1 MTGGKRLRIAALFVI
16 VLVFAFI
23 MDMSSNA
30 ITDNTLIRNDT
41 GDGDAVYDLVLNADG
56 LDEDY
61 SYQLKVRE
69 EQPSDKQANEL
80 FTQAK
85 KEIDD
90 SFCEENQSVEQVRGH
105 VIMKDA
111 YASGAVEA
119 EWTLSDYDVVDING
133 DVNQDA
139 FEEVDDE
146 QGKLISASVEL
157 SCGEHRQLYDF
168 SFVVFPDELDAGERL
183 IKGINRHIDSEMS
196 KTGTKKLTLPDEVD
210 GVKLSWSQEKSN
222 TAAKIAMLEVVVI
235 VLLVLEKK
243 EKKKTAQKERNI
255 QLQLEYPEIVSK
267 MAVLMGSG
275 MTVEQAWNR
284 ITARYLDERKNND
297 KNIMP
302 AYEEMLVTEREI
314 SHLLCCNLKCTRHC
328 FDKGSG
334 SGSALIVDFV
344 LHNRAV
350 FVKTDNTAAVRSHVN
365 NGVGIGKH
373 KFCASCCCA
382 DFVDFGVAP
391 FDDFAAYA
399 GNNQTADVCLCNA
412 RFFQSLFINSLCCQI
427 CVELCREQS
436 HCDNLVVLNDDSF
449 SVLTATIDSCGYHIC
464 SSL

>member
-1 MTGGKRLRIAALFVI
+1 M
-16 VLVFAFI
+16 
-23 MDMSSNA
+23 
-30 ITDNTLIRNDT
+30 
-41 GDGDAVYDLVLNADG
+41 LNADG

-61 SYQLKVRE
+61 SYQLKLKE

-85 KEIDD
+85 NEIDD
-90 SFCEENQSVEQVRGH
+90 SFCEKGQSVEQVRGH
-105 VIMKDA
+105 INMKEA
-111 YASGAVEA
+111 YAQGAVEA
-119 EWTLSDYDVVDING
+119 EWTLSDYDLVDIDG

-139 FEEVDDE
+139 FEETDDE

-168 SFVVFPDELDAGERL
+168 SFVVFPDELDGGERL

-222 TAAKIAMLEVVVI
+222 MAAKIAMLEVVVI

-243 EKKKTAQKERNI
+243 EKKKTAQKEKNI

-314 SHLLCCNLKCTRHC
+314 SDGVTGRKAYADFAERVKLPCYQKLVRIILQSIH
-328 FDKGSG
+328 KGSKG
-334 SGSALIVDFV
+334 VCEMLEKESEDAFDERRLLALKLGEEAGTKMLMPMMIMMAIVIAIVIAPAIIDF
-344 LHNRAV
+344 
-350 FVKTDNTAAVRSHVN
+350 K
-365 NGVGIGKH
+365 I
-373 KFCASCCCA
+373 
-382 DFVDFGVAP
+382 
-391 FDDFAAYA
+391 
-399 GNNQTADVCLCNA
+399 
-412 RFFQSLFINSLCCQI
+412 
-427 CVELCREQS
+427 
-436 HCDNLVVLNDDSF
+436 
-449 SVLTATIDSCGYHIC
+449 
-464 SSL
+464 

>member
-111 YASGAVEA
+111 
-119 EWTLSDYDVVDING
+119 
-133 DVNQDA
+133 
-139 FEEVDDE
+139 FEEADDE

-183 IKGINRHIDSEMS
+183 IKAINRHIDNEMS

-314 SHLLCCNLKCTRHC
+314 SDGMTGRK
-328 FDKGSG
+328 
-334 SGSALIVDFV
+334 
-344 LHNRAV
+344 
-350 FVKTDNTAAVRSHVN
+350 
-365 NGVGIGKH
+365 
-373 KFCASCCCA
+373 
-382 DFVDFGVAP
+382 
-391 FDDFAAYA
+391 AYA
-399 GNNQTADVCLCNA
+399 GFAERVKLPCYQKLVRIILQSIHKGSKGVCEMLEKESEDA
-412 RFFQSLFINSLCCQI
+412 FDERRLLALKLGEEAGTKMLMPMMIMMAI
-427 CVELCREQS
+427 VIAI
-436 HCDNLVVLNDDSF
+436 VI
-449 SVLTATIDSCGYHIC
+449 APAIIDFKI
-464 SSL
+464 

>member
-23 MDMSSNA
+23 MDMSSNT
-30 ITDNTLIRNDT
+30 ITDNTLTRNDT

-61 SYQLKVRE
+61 SYQLKVSE

-85 KEIDD
+85 KEIDN

-105 VIMKDA
+105 VIMKEA

-139 FEEVDDE
+139 FEEADDE

-222 TAAKIAMLEVVVI
+222 TAQ
-235 VLLVLEKK
+235 K
-243 EKKKTAQKERNI
+243 EKNI

-267 MAVLMGSG
+267 MAVLMGAG

-314 SHLLCCNLKCTRHC
+314 S
-328 FDKGSG
+328 D
-334 SGSALIVDFV
+334 
-344 LHNRAV
+344 
-350 FVKTDNTAAVRSHVN
+350 
-365 NGVGIGKH
+365 
-373 KFCASCCCA
+373 
-382 DFVDFGVAP
+382 GVAGRK
-391 FDDFAAYA
+391 AYA
-399 GNNQTADVCLCNA
+399 GFAERVKLPCYQKLVRIILQSIHKGSKGVCEMLEKESEDA
-412 RFFQSLFINSLCCQI
+412 FDERRLLALKLGEEAGTKMLMPMMIMMAI
-427 CVELCREQS
+427 VIAI
-436 HCDNLVVLNDDSF
+436 VI
-449 SVLTATIDSCGYHIC
+449 APAIIDFKI
-464 SSL
+464 

>member
-61 SYQLKVRE
+61 SYQLKVME

-139 FEEVDDE
+139 FEEADDD
-146 QGKLISASVEL
+146 QGKLISASV
-157 SCGEHRQLYDF
+157 
-168 SFVVFPDELDAGERL
+168 
-183 IKGINRHIDSEMS
+183 
-196 KTGTKKLTLPDEVD
+196 
-210 GVKLSWSQEKSN
+210 
-222 TAAKIAMLEVVVI
+222 
-235 VLLVLEKK
+235 
-243 EKKKTAQKERNI
+243 
-255 QLQLEYPEIVSK
+255 
-267 MAVLMGSG
+267 
-275 MTVEQAWNR
+275 
-284 ITARYLDERKNND
+284 
-297 KNIMP
+297 
-302 AYEEMLVTEREI
+302 
-314 SHLLCCNLKCTRHC
+314 
-328 FDKGSG
+328 
-334 SGSALIVDFV
+334 
-344 LHNRAV
+344 
-350 FVKTDNTAAVRSHVN
+350 
-365 NGVGIGKH
+365 
-373 KFCASCCCA
+373 
-382 DFVDFGVAP
+382 
-391 FDDFAAYA
+391 
-399 GNNQTADVCLCNA
+399 
-412 RFFQSLFINSLCCQI
+412 
-427 CVELCREQS
+427 
-436 HCDNLVVLNDDSF
+436 
-449 SVLTATIDSCGYHIC
+449 
-464 SSL
+464 

>member
-30 ITDNTLIRNDT
+30 ITDNTLTRNDT

-111 YASGAVEA
+111 YALGAVEA

-139 FEEVDDE
+139 FEEADDE

-168 SFVVFPDELDAGERL
+168 SFVVFQIG
-183 IKGINRHIDSEMS
+183 
-196 KTGTKKLTLPDEVD
+196 
-210 GVKLSWSQEKSN
+210 
-222 TAAKIAMLEVVVI
+222 
-235 VLLVLEKK
+235 
-243 EKKKTAQKERNI
+243 
-255 QLQLEYPEIVSK
+255 
-267 MAVLMGSG
+267 
-275 MTVEQAWNR
+275 
-284 ITARYLDERKNND
+284 
-297 KNIMP
+297 
-302 AYEEMLVTEREI
+302 
-314 SHLLCCNLKCTRHC
+314 
-328 FDKGSG
+328 
-334 SGSALIVDFV
+334 
-344 LHNRAV
+344 RA
-350 FVKTDNTAAVRSHVN
+350 HV
-365 NGVGIGKH
+365 
-373 KFCASCCCA
+373 
-382 DFVDFGVAP
+382 
-391 FDDFAAYA
+391 
-399 GNNQTADVCLCNA
+399 
-412 RFFQSLFINSLCCQI
+412 
-427 CVELCREQS
+427 
-436 HCDNLVVLNDDSF
+436 
-449 SVLTATIDSCGYHIC
+449 
-464 SSL
+464 

>member
-1 MTGGKRLRIAALFVI
+1 MTGGKRLRIAALFAI

-90 SFCEENQSVEQVRGH
+90 TFCEENQSVEQVRGH
-105 VIMKDA
+105 VIMKDE

-119 EWTLSDYDVVDING
+119 EWTLSDYDVVDIDG

-139 FEEVDDE
+139 FEEADDE

-183 IKGINRHIDSEMS
+183 I
-196 KTGTKKLTLPDEVD
+196 
-210 GVKLSWSQEKSN
+210 KLSWSQEKSN

-314 SHLLCCNLKCTRHC
+314 S
-328 FDKGSG
+328 D
-334 SGSALIVDFV
+334 
-344 LHNRAV
+344 
-350 FVKTDNTAAVRSHVN
+350 
-365 NGVGIGKH
+365 GVTGRK
-373 KFCASCCCA
+373 
-382 DFVDFGVAP
+382 
-391 FDDFAAYA
+391 AYA
-399 GNNQTADVCLCNA
+399 GFAERVKLPCYQKLVRIILQSIHKGSKGVCEMLEKESEDA
-412 RFFQSLFINSLCCQI
+412 FDERRLLALKLGEEAGTKMLMPMMIMMAI
-427 CVELCREQS
+427 VIAI
-436 HCDNLVVLNDDSF
+436 VI
-449 SVLTATIDSCGYHIC
+449 APAIIDFKI
-464 SSL
+464 

>member
-30 ITDNTLIRNDT
+30 ITDNTLTRNDT

-69 EQPSDKQANEL
+69 EQPSEKQANEL

-139 FEEVDDE
+139 FEEADDE
-146 QGKLISASVEL
+146 QGKLIRASVEL

-222 TAAKIAMLEVVVI
+222 TAAKTAI
-235 VLLVLEKK
+235 LLTISGYSSCSCIFLSFCAVFFFSFFSS
-243 EKKKTAQKERNI
+243 TRRTI
-255 QLQLEYPEIVSK
+255 TTTSS
-267 MAVLMGSG
+267 MAILMGSG

-314 SHLLCCNLKCTRHC
+314 S
-328 FDKGSG
+328 D
-334 SGSALIVDFV
+334 
-344 LHNRAV
+344 
-350 FVKTDNTAAVRSHVN
+350 
-365 NGVGIGKH
+365 GVTGRK
-373 KFCASCCCA
+373 
-382 DFVDFGVAP
+382 
-391 FDDFAAYA
+391 AYA
-399 GNNQTADVCLCNA
+399 GFAERVKLPCYQKIVRIILQSIHKGSKGVCEMLEKESEDA
-412 RFFQSLFINSLCCQI
+412 FDERRLLALKLGEEAGTKMLMPMMIMMAI
-427 CVELCREQS
+427 VIAI
-436 HCDNLVVLNDDSF
+436 VI
-449 SVLTATIDSCGYHIC
+449 APAIIDFKI
-464 SSL
+464 

>member
-1 MTGGKRLRIAALFVI
+1 MTGGKKLRIAALFVI

-61 SYQLKVRE
+61 SYQLKVME

-139 FEEVDDE
+139 FEEADDE

-314 SHLLCCNLKCTRHC
+314 S
-328 FDKGSG
+328 D
-334 SGSALIVDFV
+334 
-344 LHNRAV
+344 
-350 FVKTDNTAAVRSHVN
+350 
-365 NGVGIGKH
+365 GVTGRK
-373 KFCASCCCA
+373 
-382 DFVDFGVAP
+382 
-391 FDDFAAYA
+391 AYA
-399 GNNQTADVCLCNA
+399 GFAERVKLPCYQKLVRIILQSIHKGSKGVCEMLEKESEDA
-412 RFFQSLFINSLCCQI
+412 FDERRLLALKLGEEAGTKMLMPMMIMMAI
-427 CVELCREQS
+427 VIAI
-436 HCDNLVVLNDDSF
+436 VI
-449 SVLTATIDSCGYHIC
+449 APAIIDFKI
-464 SSL
+464 

>member
-41 GDGDAVYDLVLNADG
+41 GDGDTVYDLVLNADG
-56 LDEDY
+56 FDEDY

-69 EQPSDKQANEL
+69 EQPSEKQANEL

-139 FEEVDDE
+139 FEEADDE

-196 KTGTKKLTLPDEVD
+196 KTGTKKLTLPDEMM
-210 GVKLSWSQEKSN
+210 N
-222 TAAKIAMLEVVVI
+222 HH
-235 VLLVLEKK
+235 VLLIYMHVHFYLKHLS
-243 EKKKTAQKERNI
+243 I
-255 QLQLEYPEIVSK
+255 LQLNILN
-267 MAVLMGSG
+267 VL
-275 MTVEQAWNR
+275 
-284 ITARYLDERKNND
+284 YL
-297 KNIMP
+297 ILFQILLP
-302 AYEEMLVTEREI
+302 LMLVILT
-314 SHLLCCNLKCTRHC
+314 LLKQHMTL
-328 FDKGSG
+328 
-334 SGSALIVDFV
+334 
-344 LHNRAV
+344 
-350 FVKTDNTAAVRSHVN
+350 
-365 NGVGIGKH
+365 
-373 KFCASCCCA
+373 
-382 DFVDFGVAP
+382 
-391 FDDFAAYA
+391 
-399 GNNQTADVCLCNA
+399 
-412 RFFQSLFINSLCCQI
+412 SLL
-427 CVELCREQS
+427 
-436 HCDNLVVLNDDSF
+436 
-449 SVLTATIDSCGYHIC
+449 GY
-464 SSL
+464 LQL

>member
-1 MTGGKRLRIAALFVI
+1 
-16 VLVFAFI
+16 
-23 MDMSSNA
+23 
-30 ITDNTLIRNDT
+30 
-41 GDGDAVYDLVLNADG
+41 
-56 LDEDY
+56 
-61 SYQLKVRE
+61 
-69 EQPSDKQANEL
+69 
-80 FTQAK
+80 
-85 KEIDD
+85 
-90 SFCEENQSVEQVRGH
+90 
-105 VIMKDA
+105 MKDA

-139 FEEVDDE
+139 FEEADDE

-314 SHLLCCNLKCTRHC
+314 SDGVTGRKAYADFAERVKLPCYQKFVRIILQSIH
-328 FDKGSG
+328 KGSKG
-334 SGSALIVDFV
+334 VCEMLEKESEDAFDERRLLALKLGEEAGTKMLMPMMIMMAIVIAIV
-344 LHNRAV
+344 
-350 FVKTDNTAAVRSHVN
+350 
-365 NGVGIGKH
+365 I
-373 KFCASCCCA
+373 
-382 DFVDFGVAP
+382 AP
-391 FDDFAAYA
+391 AIIEFK
-399 GNNQTADVCLCNA
+399 
-412 RFFQSLFINSLCCQI
+412 I
-427 CVELCREQS
+427 
-436 HCDNLVVLNDDSF
+436 
-449 SVLTATIDSCGYHIC
+449 
-464 SSL
+464 

>member
-30 ITDNTLIRNDT
+30 ITDNTLTRNDT
-41 GDGDAVYDLVLNADG
+41 GDGDAIYDLVLNADG

-61 SYQLKVRE
+61 SYQLKLRE

-85 KEIDD
+85 KEIDE
-90 SFCEENQSVEQVRGH
+90 SFCEKGQSVEQVRGH
-105 VIMKDA
+105 INMKEA
-111 YASGAVEA
+111 YAKGAVEA
-119 EWTLSDYDVVDING
+119 EWTLSDYDVVDIDG

-139 FEEVDDE
+139 FEAADDE
-146 QGKLISASVEL
+146 QGKLVSASVEL

-183 IKGINRHIDSEMS
+183 IKDINRHIDSEMS
-196 KTGTKKLTLPDEVD
+196 KAGTKKLTLPDEVD
-210 GVKLSWSQEKSN
+210 GVKLSWTQEKSN
-222 TAAKIAMLEVVVI
+222 TAGKIALLEVVVI

-284 ITARYLDERKNND
+284 ITARYLDERKNNN

-302 AYEEMLVTEREI
+302 A
-314 SHLLCCNLKCTRHC
+314 
-328 FDKGSG
+328 
-334 SGSALIVDFV
+334 
-344 LHNRAV
+344 
-350 FVKTDNTAAVRSHVN
+350 
-365 NGVGIGKH
+365 
-373 KFCASCCCA
+373 
-382 DFVDFGVAP
+382 
-391 FDDFAAYA
+391 
-399 GNNQTADVCLCNA
+399 
-412 RFFQSLFINSLCCQI
+412 
-427 CVELCREQS
+427 
-436 HCDNLVVLNDDSF
+436 
-449 SVLTATIDSCGYHIC
+449 
-464 SSL
+464 